1 MVSPIVAAAA
11 PAVISNATDDEGV
24 LNKLFKIAMLIG
36 ILALG
41 AISLIIISFL
51 IDIADIVG
59 ASYNVISL
67 GLRFVLPGNLGGGLL
82 AAGAA
87 YFFNA
92 FGFGSRS

>member
-1 MVSPIVAAAA
+1 MVAPIVAAAA
-11 PAVISNATDDEGV
+11 PAVISNATDNDGI
-24 LNKLFKIAMLIG
+24 LNKLFKLAMLIG

-41 AISLIIISFL
+41 AISLIIVSFL

-59 ASYNVISL
+59 ASYNVLKL
-67 GLRFVLPGNLGGGLL
+67 GLGFVLPGGLGGGFL

-92 FGFGSRS
+92 FAFGSRS